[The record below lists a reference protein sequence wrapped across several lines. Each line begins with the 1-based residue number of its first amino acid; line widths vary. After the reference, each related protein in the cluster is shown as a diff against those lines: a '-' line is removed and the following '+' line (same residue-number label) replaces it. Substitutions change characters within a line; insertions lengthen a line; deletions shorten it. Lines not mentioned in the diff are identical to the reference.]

1 MDPRHDAP
9 QQSPLP
15 SGVQPTGRDRL
26 LTAISNRVPGVRI
39 ARSYPRGWL
48 VSDLVAGLV
57 LAGLLVPQGMAYAQ
71 LAGLPPTTGLYTT
84 VIGLV
89 AYAVFGPSRILVL
102 GPDSALGPLIAVAIL
117 PLAAGSSSRAILLA
131 SALSVMVGLL
141 AIGLGAGRLGFVADL
156 LSKPVRTGYLAG
168 LAITIF
174 VSQIPKLFGFSAA
187 GDNVGAQLAAFFAN
201 LPRTSYYSLAIG
213 IGTVV
218 TIVLLRR
225 IPKVP
230 AVLIAVAGATVLSA
244 LLDLAAKGVP
254 VVGVLPQGL
263 PSFQLPIVP
272 LRDIGTLALAAGG
285 IAIVSLADTVSTS
298 ASFAGRRGET
308 VDANQELIAVG
319 LANVFSGLFQGFPTS
334 GSASRTAV
342 AEESGSRS
350 QLTGVAAAV
359 VIALMLVALP
369 WLVRSLPQSAL
380 AGVVIVAAMSLFDAR
395 ELSRYLRVRRSEFI
409 QSVVALSGVVVLG
422 VLGGLGLAVVVSV
435 LNFFRRAWWPQDA
448 VLGKTADLA
457 GFHDLRF
464 HPDAKRILGL
474 ILYRWDAPLFF
485 ANARA
490 FHDRIH
496 ELIAENPEPVNW
508 VIVYANAITDIE
520 VTAADMLSELDVE
533 LNARGIHLVFAG
545 LKDPVYQHVCGY
557 QLQREIVPEHFFPNL
572 TAAVRAYLSEYHV
585 DDELERELESSG
597 PTTPQPEVA
606 HDTVHHHRMDRAGPA
621 E

>member
-1 MDPRHDAP
+1 MGPRRDAP
-9 QQSPLP
+9 TPTAAP
-15 SGVQPTGRDRL
+15 RRRGGVLAT
-26 LTAISNRVPGVRI
+26 ISNRVPGVRV
-39 ARSYPRGWL
+39 ARSYHREWL
-48 VSDLVAGLV
+48 VSDIVAGLV

-71 LAGLPPTTGLYTT
+71 LAGLQPITGLYTT

-89 AYAVFGPSRILVL
+89 AYALFGPSRILVL
-102 GPDSALGPLIAVAIL
+102 GPDSSLGPLIAVAVL
-117 PLAAGSSSRAILLA
+117 PLAAGDDSKAILLA

-141 AIGLGAGRLGFVADL
+141 AIGLGAGRLGFIADL

-168 LAITIF
+168 VAIAIF
-174 VSQIPKLFGFSAA
+174 VSQLPKLFGYSAE
-187 GDNVGAQLAAFFAN
+187 GERVGAELGSFFTN
-201 LPRTSYYSLAIG
+201 LSRTNYYALAIG
-213 IGTVV
+213 LATILA
-218 TIVLLRR
+218 IVLLRR
-225 IPKVP
+225 IPRVP
-230 AVLIAVAGATVLSA
+230 AVLISVTGATLLSA
-244 LLDLAAKGVP
+244 ILELAAKGVP

-263 PSFQLPIVP
+263 PSFQLPRVP
-272 LRDIGTLALAAGG
+272 WADLGSLAIAAGG

-342 AEESGSRS
+342 ADDAGSKS
-350 QLTGVAAAV
+350 QLTGVVAAAV
-359 VIALMLVALP
+359 VGLMLVALP
-369 WLVRSLPQSAL
+369 WLVKTLPQSAL
-380 AGVVIVAAMSLFDAR
+380 AGVVLVAAISLFDAR

-409 QSVVALSGVVVLG
+409 QAIVALGGVVVLG
-422 VLGGLGLAVVVSV
+422 VLPGLGLAVVVSV

-448 VLGKTADLA
+448 ILGKTADLA

-464 HPDAKRILGL
+464 HPDAKQIPGL

-496 ELIAENPEPVNW
+496 ELIAESPEPVNW
-508 VIVYANAITDIE
+508 IIVYANAITDIE

-557 QLQREIVPEHFFPNL
+557 QLQQEIVPEHFFPNI
-572 TAAVRAYLSEYHV
+572 TSAVRAYLAEYHV
-585 DDELERELESSG
+585 DDDLERELKSSG

-606 HDTVHHHRMDRAGPA
+606 HGFGPKDDMDRRAPA